1 MKIHYESYPEGDF
14 DAIGKIINIKYL
26 LYRVEDNQYHLEL
39 WKLGVRGRNNFLF
52 GESARAY
59 LGHEK

>member
-26 LYRVEDNQYHLEL
+26 LYRVEDN
-39 WKLGVRGRNNFLF
+39 
-52 GESARAY
+52 
-59 LGHEK
+59 